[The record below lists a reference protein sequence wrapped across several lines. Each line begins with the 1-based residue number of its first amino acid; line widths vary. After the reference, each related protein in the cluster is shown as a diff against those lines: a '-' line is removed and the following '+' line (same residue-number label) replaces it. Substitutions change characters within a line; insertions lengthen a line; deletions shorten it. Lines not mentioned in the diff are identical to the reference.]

1 MGCVRARGR
10 GGEGGGGECGRGGA
24 ARTSAGMEAW
34 LMKHGSETREEVE
47 PKETVTLKS
56 FRCSENALDSATLP
70 VSNDTRLPPPRAWLM
85 CSLCPGSLGRPG

>member
-1 MGCVRARGR
+1 MRGR
-10 GGEGGGGECGRGGA
+10 ERA

-34 LMKHGSETREEVE
+34 LMKHGSETRDEVE

-70 VSNDTRLPPPRAWLM
+70 VSNETRLPPPRAWLM